1 MTEGSNTVQTIPGIA
16 YTASA
21 LNGGFYEYDPVAQT
35 PEVSRTENVPDAYP
49 TTLTHTFTLTN
60 APTSLV
66 SVQVTRSGIA
76 CKGATVTMSAGP
88 WGGSPWNFTVT
99 GTTNATT
106 GAAAV
111 LKVPVLPSGTTY
123 TIFGKSNV
131 TSASRTLT
139 GQSVSGPSMTFN
151 SPNGV
156 ALTSGSTTC

>member
-1 MTEGSNTVQTIPGIA
+1 
-16 YTASA
+16 
-21 LNGGFYEYDPVAQT
+21 
-35 PEVSRTENVPDAYP
+35 
-49 TTLTHTFTLTN
+49 
-60 APTSLV
+60 
-66 SVQVTRSGIA
+66 
-76 CKGATVTMSAGP
+76 MSAGP